1 MKKNFSVNIGYRLF
15 NIDEDAYE
23 LLQKYLDRI
32 RQRLSADETD
42 EVIRDIEIRVAELLS
57 ERLGASKE
65 VIVVDDINFVIKEL
79 GEPEQIEDFS
89 DEEPSQKEES
99 RHERRLYRDADNR
112 ILGGVC
118 SGLAEFFEVDSL
130 WVRIAFVVLFMIGG
144 SGLLIYLIL
153 WLVVPAART
162 TADKLRMRGKKVNVN
177 NLSDRIKNEFDH
189 VRNSFRN
196 SKQGKRQPASAAPS
210 MAVKSI
216 VESDVFRW
224 IIYVGAIAL
233 GLFMIVMAMT
243 FLIGFTIAIFS
254 DFTFWG
260 QIHVSGATLSPMDLI
275 FVMATSSI
283 LGWIGLI
290 SLVGVVAIPI
300 VSMIVVG
307 LKLIFRFRFSMRWY
321 NRIATSVW
329 GVSLGALATVVIYHA
344 IYYSKATYDTST
356 VLVPQSEAIVHFLL
370 SQNNPCIPLSD
381 TKHEHLMFFG
391 QEDGQTLLCTQPEIE
406 MRPEKT
412 DSVIKIVVHVQNSG
426 KPSETPIE
434 TCVPMVLD
442 SSQVV
447 IPGYAI
453 FQKGCI
459 RNIDIEIFVPVGKT
473 IQLSNEM
480 RQLLIDR
487 GDIDERYV
495 SYSHFVMTLDG
506 LIPSIDM
513 P

>member
-23 LLQKYLDRI
+23 MLQKYLDRV
-32 RQRLSADETD
+32 RQRLSADESD

-65 VIVVDDINFVIKEL
+65 VIVVEDISFVISEL

-89 DEEPSQKEES
+89 DEESGQKEES
-99 RHERRLYRDADNR
+99 RHERRLYRDEDNR

-118 SGLAEFFEVDSL
+118 AGLAEFFEVDSL
-130 WVRIAFVVLFMIGG
+130 WVRIAFVVLFLIGG
-144 SGLLIYLIL
+144 SGFLIYLIL

-162 TADKLRMRGKKVNVN
+162 TADKLRMKGKKVNVN
-177 NLSDRIKNEFDH
+177 NLSDRIKSEFDH
-189 VRNSFRN
+189 VRNSFRKN
-196 SKQGKRQPASAAPS
+196 KPGRKHPRASSAAQ
-210 MAVKSI
+210 AGKSV
-216 VESDVFRW
+216 VESDIFRW
-224 IIYVGAIAL
+224 IIYIGAIAV
-233 GLFMIVMAMT
+233 GLFMIIMAMT
-243 FLIGFTIAIFS
+243 FLIGFTLALFS

-290 SLVGVVAIPI
+290 SLVGVVAIPLI
-300 VSMIVVG
+300 SMIVVG
-307 LKLIFRFRFSMRWY
+307 LKLIFRFRFPMRWY

-344 IYYSKATYDTST
+344 IYYSRATYETST
-356 VLVPQSEAIVHFLL
+356 VLVPQSEAVVEFSLAN
-370 SQNNPCIPLSD
+370 NNPCIPISD
-381 TKHEHLMFFG
+381 NKHEHLMFFG
-391 QEDGQTLLCTQPEIE
+391 QEDGQTLLCIQPEVE
-406 MRPEKT
+406 LKPEQT
-412 DSVIKIVVHVQNSG
+412 DSVIRMVVHVQNSG
-426 KPSETPIE
+426 KPSNTPIE
-434 TCVPMVLD
+434 TCVPMVID
-442 SSQVV
+442 SSKVV
-447 IPGYAI
+447 IPGYAV

-459 RNIDIEIFVPVGKT
+459 RNINIEVFVPVGKT
-473 IQLSNEM
+473 IQLAGEM

-495 SYSHFVMTLDG
+495 NYSHFVMTIDG
-506 LIPSIDM
+506 LIPSIDL